1 MEVRLMGSFNK
12 ESDKGPN
19 GKEVKDMN
27 ATLRST
33 VTAKSKLSSRGQ
45 VVLPLEIRKAIGA
58 VDGDEI
64 IFKLSG
70 DGKGTWE
77 MVKSPSA
84 DEVFGILNKP
94 HIKSVDAS
102 DEEVQKRIYKAI
114 ANEKASGEG
123 DEEEE
128 K

>member
-1 MEVRLMGSFNK
+1 MSSFDNK
-12 ESDKGPN
+12 PDKGPN
-19 GKEVKDMN
+19 GKEVEEEMN
-27 ATLRST
+27 AALQST

-64 IFKLSG
+64 VFKLTA

-77 MVKSPSA
+77 VVKSPSV
-84 DEVFGILNKP
+84 DEIFGILNKP
-94 HIKSVDAS
+94 HLKSVDAS
-102 DEEVQKRIYKAI
+102 DEEVQKRIYKKI
-114 ANEKASGEG
+114 FNEKESSEG
-123 DEEEE
+123 DEEEG